1 MNELQAIAKQIA
13 QVESRMAKDR
23 NALREL
29 RSRVDKAMA
38 EPDIW
43 ERIRQEYGRP
53 FEQLDCGP
61 RHGWSMKD
69 GEPELRIPQM
79 GEWYLSAVSR
89 KPGKCIAP
97 MTHSPRL
104 ILTPVE
110 PDVYEQIREKYG
122 KPFEELSAP
131 VGFVLLPILRK
142 ATPGEWWLG
151 ERGSAFIGPTASV
164 RLIIRRAR
172 EITYVEDPDGGF
184 VQSCESMCPSVVA
197 IDAGKTRYRRV
208 EEG

>member
-1 MNELQAIAKQIA
+1 MSELKELAKRIAE
-13 QVESRMAKDR
+13 VESQMAKER
-23 NALREL
+23 NALREI

-79 GEWYLSAVSR
+79 GESYLSVVSL
-89 KPGKCIAP
+89 KPGKCIVSIP
-97 MTHSPRL
+97 HSSRL

-164 RLIIRRAR
+164 RLIIRPAR
-172 EITYVEDPDGGF
+172 RITYVEDPDGGF

>member
-1 MNELQAIAKQIA
+1 MSELKELTKRIAEVESHMAKQ
-13 QVESRMAKDR
+13 R
-23 NALREL
+23 NALREI

-79 GEWYLSAVSR
+79 GESYLSVVSL
-89 KPGKCIAP
+89 KPGKCIVSIP
-97 MTHSPRL
+97 HSSRL

-164 RLIIRRAR
+164 RLIIRPAR
-172 EITYVEDPDGGF
+172 RITYVEDPDGGF